1 MRERRLDRNIFQISA
16 CFVALVCPIF
26 NIQQTVMATNQN
38 FIEFITDQLSGS
50 GEITSKLM
58 FGEYAVYL
66 DGKVVALAADN
77 KFFVKPTQ
85 GGRAFIG
92 NPVEAP
98 AYPGAR
104 LSFLIEDK
112 LEDREWL
119 CELIRITARELP
131 EPKPKKKKG
140 KQ

>member
-1 MRERRLDRNIFQISA
+1 
-16 CFVALVCPIF
+16 
-26 NIQQTVMATNQN
+26 MATNKN

-58 FGEYAVYL
+58 FGEYTVYL

-85 GGRAFIG
+85 SGRAFIG
-92 NPVEAP
+92 SPVEAP
-98 AYPGAR
+98 AYPGAKM
-104 LSFLIEDK
+104 SFLIEDK

-131 EPKPKKKKG
+131 EPKPKKKNG
-140 KQ
+140 KH

>member
-1 MRERRLDRNIFQISA
+1 
-16 CFVALVCPIF
+16 
-26 NIQQTVMATNQN
+26 MATNKN
-38 FIEFITDQLSGS
+38 FIEFITDQLESA
-50 GEITSKLM
+50 GEVSSKLM
-58 FGEYAVYL
+58 FGEYAIYL

-77 KFFVKPTQ
+77 KFFVKPTE

-98 AYPGAR
+98 AYPGAKM
-104 LSFLIEDK
+104 SFLIEDK

-131 EPKPKKKKG
+131 EPKPKKKKAQ
-140 KQ
+140 K

>member
-1 MRERRLDRNIFQISA
+1 
-16 CFVALVCPIF
+16 
-26 NIQQTVMATNQN
+26 MATNKN
-38 FIEFITDQLSGS
+38 FIEFITDQLESA
-50 GEITSKLM
+50 GEVSSKLM

-66 DGKVVALAADN
+66 DSKVVALAADN
-77 KFFVKPTQ
+77 KFFVKPTE

-98 AYPGAR
+98 AYPGAKM
-104 LSFLIEDK
+104 SFLIEDK

-131 EPKPKKKKG
+131 EPKPKKKKAQ
-140 KQ
+140 K